1 MSETPTTPAPE
12 APPTPEAPPAG
23 TPAAQVPPPEPSK
36 VEELPEWAQRI
47 IRETRKEAADN
58 RGAKTAAEQRQ
69 QELMGNIAQALGLKT
84 DDTPPDPAV
93 LQQTLGEREGR
104 IGALQSEVNAKDVE
118 LAAWR
123 AAAKANARAESLL
136 DSRAFVAQIAKL
148 DPAADD
154 FTAQLD
160 EAVKKAVEANPGF
173 RLQLPATPGQVG
185 LGVAGGPTGSDVA
198 PGMGRLRS
206 AYSTSPTT
214 H

>member
-1 MSETPTTPAPE
+1 MTEPTPDPTPTPDPAP
-12 APPTPEAPPAG
+12 AP
-23 TPAAQVPPPEPSK
+23 TPAAPAPAAPALEATK
-36 VEELPEWAQRI
+36 VEELPEWAQKV

-58 RGAKTAAEQRQ
+58 RGLKTAAEQKQ
-69 QELMGNIAQALGLKT
+69 QELMGSIAQALGLKP
-84 DDTPPDPAV
+84 DDTPPDPAA

-104 IGALQSEVNAKDVE
+104 IAALQSETQAKDVE

-123 AAAKANARAESLL
+123 AAARQNARAESLL

-160 EAVKKAVEANPGF
+160 EAVKKAVESNPGF
-173 RLQLPATPGQVG
+173 RLHLPATPGQVG

-206 AYSTSPTT
+206 AYATSPTNP
-214 H
+214 